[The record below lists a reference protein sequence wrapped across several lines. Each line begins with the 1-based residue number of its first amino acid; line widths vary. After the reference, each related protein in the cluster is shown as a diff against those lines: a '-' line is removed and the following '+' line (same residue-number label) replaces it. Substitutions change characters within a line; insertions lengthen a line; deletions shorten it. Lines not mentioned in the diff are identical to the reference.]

1 MTFQAAFSDEE
12 LIRRVNR
19 RLMPELKQCAILC
32 EWAEPVSLPALQDL
46 TRCRLFNWQWEKG
59 EVNRHR
65 PRLTDPD
72 WVARQRCHVCGG
84 KLVQIGENDRFV
96 CRNARCIIRGKQV
109 AKATVRGGVT
119 SVLWNQAFV
128 AFHKPASWQ
137 TPVDTGVLV
146 DVRADE
152 VETVE
157 KQIPW
162 LNRCIACLDRRYDAS
177 ELAAIY
183 RTIGCLADQKGW
195 KLKQPAE

>member
-1 MTFQAAFSDEE
+1 MTFQVAFSDEE

-32 EWAEPVSLPALQDL
+32 EFAEPVSLPSLQDL
-46 TRCRLFNWQWEKG
+46 TCCRLFAFQWKKG

-65 PRLTDPD
+65 PRLTDPA

-84 KLVQIGENDRFV
+84 KLAQIGENDQFMCQNV
-96 CRNARCIIRGKQV
+96 RCIVRGQRI
-109 AKATVRGGVT
+109 AKASVRGGIT
-119 SVLWNQAFV
+119 SVLWNRAFV
-128 AFHKPASWQ
+128 AFVKTETWSAPA
-137 TPVDTGVLV
+137 DTGVLI
-146 DVRADE
+146 DTSGE
-152 VETVE
+152 LQTVE

-162 LNRCIACLDRRYDAS
+162 LNRCIACLDRRYGPS

-195 KLKQPAE
+195 KLKEPSV